1 MFLEKFRSGMQF
13 IIVVTVVLVLSIAY
27 IFGAY
32 NFYMDMKSD
41 PVYEN
46 QIIASGVISDKY
58 DESYSCGSKGR
69 YTCFNRYLVV
79 NGKAVPVSD
88 NLYTEKRLGEHIS
101 LSQST
106 LVDVGYVVKPIG
118 GVCIV
123 VFWVMSLAAVIM
135 FLMWVFSEE
144 KKEGGK

>member
-1 MFLEKFRSGMQF
+1 MFLEKFRSGMRF
-13 IIVVTVVLVLSIAY
+13 ITIIVVVMVMSVAYVV
-27 IFGAY
+27 GAY
-32 NFYMDMKSD
+32 NFYMDMTSD

-58 DESYSCGSKGR
+58 DEAYSCGSKGR

-79 NGKAVPVSD
+79 NGKAVIVSD

-106 LVDVGYVVKPIG
+106 LVDVGYVVKPLG

-123 VFWVMSLAAVIM
+123 IFWVLSLCGVVM
-135 FLMWVFSEE
+135 FFIWVFSEE
-144 KKEGGK
+144 KKEGDK